1 MNKIVLDDKINEL
14 KEQTFDVQTKK
25 DQIVINI
32 IEDTDL
38 LLEISSIKPMFVV
51 FQIAE
56 NKVLQIKHISK
67 LQNRNVIFEYHLK
80 QDSGLYLNEFLLC
93 KRVEEKHQVYLEE
106 KNASANIMV
115 RSIATNEE
123 NYRILVDHLA
133 VNTRSNIEAKAVN
146 IEQGKIH
153 FEIVGNVPKEIK
165 NCEVNQDTKIYT
177 FNQNKCTINPVLLIE
192 NNDVIANHA
201 AFIGRFDEEV
211 LFYLMSRGISKKEC
225 IHLLIKGFLNIDN
238 DEEILSIIHKYWR

>member
-1 MNKIVLDDKINEL
+1 MNKIILDDKINLVEE
-14 KEQTFDVQTKK
+14 KTFNIKKKK
-25 DQIVINI
+25 DQIIINI

-38 LLEISSIKPMFVV
+38 LLEIACETISILFEIDK
-51 FQIAE
+51 
-56 NKVLQIKHISK
+56 NKILKIKNISK
-67 LQNRNVIFEYHLK
+67 LQNRNTIIEYHLK
-80 QDSGLYLNEFLLC
+80 QDSVLHLNEFLLC
-93 KRVEEKHQVYLEE
+93 NSVEENHHVYLEE

-123 NYRILVDHLA
+123 NYHILVDHLA
-133 VNTRSNIEAKAVN
+133 SDTKSNIEAKAVN

-165 NCEVNQDTKIYT
+165 NCEVNQDTRIYT

-192 NNDVIANHA
+192 NNDIVANHA
-201 AFIGRFDEEV
+201 AFIGRFDDEV

-238 DEEILSIIHKYWR
+238 EEEILSIIHKYWR

>member
-1 MNKIVLDDKINEL
+1 MNKIILDDKINLVEE
-14 KEQTFDVQTKK
+14 KTFNIKKKK
-25 DQIVINI
+25 DQIIINI

-38 LLEISSIKPMFVV
+38 LLEIACETISILFEIDK
-51 FQIAE
+51 
-56 NKVLQIKHISK
+56 NKILKIKNISK
-67 LQNRNVIFEYHLK
+67 LQNRNTIIEYHLK
-80 QDSGLYLNEFLLC
+80 QDSVLHLNEFLLC
-93 KRVEEKHQVYLEE
+93 NSVEENHHVYLEE

-123 NYRILVDHLA
+123 NYHILVDHLA
-133 VNTRSNIEAKAVN
+133 SDTKSNIEAKAVN

-165 NCEVNQDTKIYT
+165 NCEVNQDTRIYT
-177 FNQNKCTINPVLLIE
+177 FNQNKCTINPVLLVE
-192 NNDVIANHA
+192 NNDIVANHA
-201 AFIGRFDEEV
+201 AFIGRFDDEV

-238 DEEILSIIHKYWR
+238 EEEILSIIHKYWR

>member
-1 MNKIVLDDKINEL
+1 MNKIILDDKINLVEE
-14 KEQTFDVQTKK
+14 KTFNIKKKK
-25 DQIVINI
+25 DQIIINI

-38 LLEISSIKPMFVV
+38 LLEIACETISILFEIDK
-51 FQIAE
+51 
-56 NKVLQIKHISK
+56 NKILKIKNISK
-67 LQNRNVIFEYHLK
+67 LQNRNTIIEYHLK
-80 QDSGLYLNEFLLC
+80 QDSVLHLNEFLLC
-93 KRVEEKHQVYLEE
+93 NSVEENHHVYLEE

-115 RSIATNEE
+115 RSITTNEE
-123 NYRILVDHLA
+123 NYHILVDHLA
-133 VNTRSNIEAKAVN
+133 SDTKSNIEAKAVN

-165 NCEVNQDTKIYT
+165 NCEVNQDTRIYT

-192 NNDVIANHA
+192 NNDIVANHA
-201 AFIGRFDEEV
+201 AFIGRFDDEV

-238 DEEILSIIHKYWR
+238 EEEILSIIHKYWR

>member
-1 MNKIVLDDKINEL
+1 MNKIILDDKINLVEE
-14 KEQTFDVQTKK
+14 KTFRIKKKK
-25 DQIVINI
+25 DQIIINI

-38 LLEISSIKPMFVV
+38 LLEIACETISILFEIDK
-51 FQIAE
+51 
-56 NKVLQIKHISK
+56 NKILKIKNISK
-67 LQNRNVIFEYHLK
+67 LQNRNTIIEYHLK
-80 QDSGLYLNEFLLC
+80 QDSVLHLNEFLLC
-93 KRVEEKHQVYLEE
+93 NSVEENHHVYLEE

-115 RSIATNEE
+115 CSIATNEE
-123 NYRILVDHLA
+123 NYHILVDHLA
-133 VNTRSNIEAKAVN
+133 SDTKSNIEAKAVN

-165 NCEVNQDTKIYT
+165 NCEVNQDTRIYT

-192 NNDVIANHA
+192 NNDIVANHA
-201 AFIGRFDEEV
+201 AFIGRFDDEV

>member
-1 MNKIVLDDKINEL
+1 MNKIILDDKINLIEE
-14 KEQTFDVQTKK
+14 KTFRIKKKK
-25 DQIVINI
+25 DQIIINI

-38 LLEISSIKPMFVV
+38 LLEIACETISILFEIDK
-51 FQIAE
+51 
-56 NKVLQIKHISK
+56 NKILKIKNISK
-67 LQNRNVIFEYHLK
+67 LQNRNTIIEYHLK
-80 QDSGLYLNEFLLC
+80 QDSVLHLNEFLLC
-93 KRVEEKHQVYLEE
+93 NSVEENHHVYLEE

-123 NYRILVDHLA
+123 NYHILVDHLA
-133 VNTRSNIEAKAVN
+133 NDTKSNIEAKAVN

-165 NCEVNQDTKIYT
+165 NCEVNQDTRIYT

-192 NNDVIANHA
+192 NNDIVANHA
-201 AFIGRFDEEV
+201 AFIGRFDDEV

>member
-1 MNKIVLDDKINEL
+1 MNKIILDDKINLVEE
-14 KEQTFDVQTKK
+14 KTFNIKKKK
-25 DQIVINI
+25 DQIIINI

-38 LLEISSIKPMFVV
+38 LLEIACETISILFEIDK
-51 FQIAE
+51 
-56 NKVLQIKHISK
+56 NKILKIKNISK
-67 LQNRNVIFEYHLK
+67 LQNRNTIIEYHLK
-80 QDSGLYLNEFLLC
+80 QDSVLHLNEFLLC
-93 KRVEEKHQVYLEE
+93 NSVEENHHVYLEE

-123 NYRILVDHLA
+123 NYHILVDHLA
-133 VNTRSNIEAKAVN
+133 SDTKSNIEAKAVN

-165 NCEVNQDTKIYT
+165 NCEVNQDTRIYT

-192 NNDVIANHA
+192 NNDIVANHA
-201 AFIGRFDEEV
+201 AFIGRFDDEV

>member
-1 MNKIVLDDKINEL
+1 MNKIILDDKINLVEE
-14 KEQTFDVQTKK
+14 KTFRIKKKK
-25 DQIVINI
+25 DQIIINI

-38 LLEISSIKPMFVV
+38 LLEIACETISILFEIDK
-51 FQIAE
+51 
-56 NKVLQIKHISK
+56 NKILKIKNISK
-67 LQNRNVIFEYHLK
+67 LQNRNTIIEYHLK
-80 QDSGLYLNEFLLC
+80 QDSVLHLNEFLLC
-93 KRVEEKHQVYLEE
+93 NSVEENHHVYLEE

-123 NYRILVDHLA
+123 NYHILVDHLA
-133 VNTRSNIEAKAVN
+133 SDTKSNIEAKAVN

-165 NCEVNQDTKIYT
+165 NCEVNQDTRIYT

-192 NNDVIANHA
+192 NNDIVANHA
-201 AFIGRFDEEV
+201 AFIGRFDDEV